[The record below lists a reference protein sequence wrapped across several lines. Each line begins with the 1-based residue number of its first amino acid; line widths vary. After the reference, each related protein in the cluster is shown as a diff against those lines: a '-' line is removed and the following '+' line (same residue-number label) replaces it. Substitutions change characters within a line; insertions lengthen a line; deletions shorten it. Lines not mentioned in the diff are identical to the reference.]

1 MSKPLPNC
9 SIVEISA
16 LIKSKSVKVIDVVE
30 QCLTKISNLND
41 SLNAFIAISA
51 NSAREAAIF
60 FDSEIAD
67 GKYRGPL
74 HGIPISVKDIINVAG
89 TATTAASHVR
99 TTTPSITDAPLITRL
114 RSAGAII
121 IGKCNMHEFAF
132 GTTGEDSA
140 FGPTRNPHD
149 LERSPGGSSGGS
161 AVSVATGM
169 AYASIG
175 TDTGGSIRIP
185 AAACGV
191 VGLKPSFGEIPC
203 EGIIPLSPSLDHGG
217 PITRTVT
224 DAWLLYRYLS
234 ENLDSYD
241 PSAIPSI
248 RPEVRLGIPRAYFLE
263 HLDTDVRRAF
273 DDTLGRLTTAG
284 CHITD
289 VDITHADLIPAT
301 YLHIILPEAYAYHA
315 HTLQECPN
323 KYTKGVR
330 TRLAM
335 GQYILAEDYVRARH
349 GKKVLRHEVDTA
361 LTHCDAL
368 VLPTLPIPAPQFG
381 RDEVRLG
388 DKVDL
393 VRSAMLRLT
402 QLFNLTGHPVLSIPC
417 GQSSNSL
424 PVGLQLVG
432 VRNRTDELLQL
443 AAALES
449 HIVGNRQ
456 TNVVQ

>member
-1 MSKPLPNC
+1 M
-9 SIVEISA
+9 
-16 LIKSKSVKVIDVVE
+16 
-30 QCLTKISNLND
+30 
-41 SLNAFIAISA
+41 
-51 NSAREAAIF
+51 
-60 FDSEIAD
+60 
-67 GKYRGPL
+67 
-74 HGIPISVKDIINVAG
+74 
-89 TATTAASHVR
+89 
-99 TTTPSITDAPLITRL
+99 
-114 RSAGAII
+114 
-121 IGKCNMHEFAF
+121 
-132 GTTGEDSA
+132 
-140 FGPTRNPHD
+140 
-149 LERSPGGSSGGS
+149 
-161 AVSVATGM
+161 
-169 AYASIG
+169 
-175 TDTGGSIRIP
+175 
-185 AAACGV
+185 
-191 VGLKPSFGEIPC
+191 
-203 EGIIPLSPSLDHGG
+203 
-217 PITRTVT
+217 
-224 DAWLLYRYLS
+224 LYRYLS

-289 VDITHADLIPAT
+289 VDIPHADLIPAT

-315 HTLQECPN
+315 QTLQECPN

-417 GQSSNSL
+417 GQSLNSL

-449 HIVGNRQ
+449 HIVGTRQ